1 MNKVEIEKAKLRTLK
16 ATMHTVEDT
25 VGNALVSMK
34 YLLLNKDL
42 NHSINAEAQ
51 SRLLGIIDDTMDQ
64 LRVMS
69 SLNVVNEKPF
79 TKDIFYLD
87 VN

>member
-1 MNKVEIEKAKLRTLK
+1 MNKVEIEKVKLRTLK